1 MKSGKSNEV
10 AASSDFSEIIIKYF
24 NFEMFFVRMLVV

>member
-10 AASSDFSEIIIKYF
+10 GGFIGFFEIIIKYF

>member
-1 MKSGKSNEV
+1 MKL

-24 NFEMFFVRMLVV
+24 NFEMFFVRMLVA

>member
-1 MKSGKSNEV
+1 MKF
-10 AASSDFSEIIIKYF
+10 AASSDLSEIIIKYF

>member
-1 MKSGKSNEV
+1 MKL

-24 NFEMFFVRMLVV
+24 NFQMFFVRMLVV

>member
-1 MKSGKSNEV
+1 MKL